1 MKKIAVMLILGLNS
15 SLAALQNL
23 LFNWIPIGRSSF
35 AFGLGFIVNFV
46 CSLFSQ
52 PIPCGPPRAARS
64 PGLKLFFS
72 SPKVVSIDTM

>member
-15 SLAALQNL
+15 SLAVLQNL

-35 AFGLGFIVNFV
+35 AFGLGSIVNFV

-52 PIPCGPPRAARS
+52 PIPCRPPRAARS
-64 PGLKLFFS
+64 PGLK
-72 SPKVVSIDTM
+72 